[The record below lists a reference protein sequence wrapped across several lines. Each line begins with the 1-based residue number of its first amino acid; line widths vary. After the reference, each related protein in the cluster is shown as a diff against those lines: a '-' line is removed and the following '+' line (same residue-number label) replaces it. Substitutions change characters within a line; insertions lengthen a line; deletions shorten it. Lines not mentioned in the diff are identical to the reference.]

1 MRETFILWERL
12 ARRRGRSMRKA
23 TKPIL
28 LATLVF
34 MIAAAGFAALPARA
48 DVESFTLF
56 GSMTGGWGSTAAALS
71 NPGPPITVTVGDT
84 VALTLHSVDG
94 LSHNW
99 FIDYDNNNGVSTGEP
114 TSPDFMG
121 STAGSY
127 SFPADRVGTF
137 TYRCRF
143 HPTTMTGTI
152 VIQAAP
158 TFDLYGHGT
167 RGWGLDNTTTA
178 ITSPGPHL
186 TVNQSDV
193 VTIDLTSVDGMAHS
207 WFVDVNND
215 NVQQASEPHSND
227 FTGSL
232 RYTFTVAL
240 SAGNYTY
247 RCQYH
252 PSVMFGTFTVRAA
265 GGGGGGTPTG
275 ISTTVIIG
283 GVVILIAVVAVAAAV
298 MMRRKK
304 P

>member
-1 MRETFILWERL
+1 
-12 ARRRGRSMRKA
+12 MRKA

-56 GSMTGGWGSTAAALS
+56 GSMTGGWGSTAATLS
-71 NPGPPITVTVGDT
+71 NPGPTMTVTVGDT
-84 VALTLHSVDG
+84 VALMLHSVDG

-127 SFPADRVGTF
+127 SFTADRVGTF

-143 HPTTMTGTI
+143 HPTTMTGVI
-152 VIQAAP
+152 VIQAPP
-158 TFDLYGHGT
+158 TFELYGHTT
-167 RGWGLDNTTTA
+167 RGWGEENITTA
-178 ITSPGPHL
+178 ITTPGPTL
-186 TVNQSDV
+186 TVNQSDNV
-193 VTIDLTSVDGMAHS
+193 ILDLTSADGEVHS
-207 WFVDVNND
+207 WFIDLNND
-215 NVQQASEPHSND
+215 RLQQSTEPHSSD
-227 FTGSL
+227 FTGST
-232 RYTFTVAL
+232 RYTFQVTLAP
-240 SAGNYTY
+240 GNYTY

-252 PSVMFGTFTVRAA
+252 PTVMFGTFTVRSS
-265 GGGGGGTPTG
+265 GGGGGTPLN
-275 ISTTVIIG
+275 TTLIIG
-283 GVVILIAVVAVAAAV
+283 GVVIVVVIVAAVGAM

-304 P
+304 PRTPGPQP